1 MDHRSHPIYAGGSA
15 RSIAAG
21 AGGGLAAAGGSGSGS
36 GQRQRQRQRQRGS
49 ALMRM
54 DTGRDG
60 EGQVAGNRGLLAQR
74 PAGRLPAASA
84 SPRERATLQNG
95 RQEGSWRP

>member
-1 MDHRSHPIYAGGSA
+1 
-15 RSIAAG
+15 
-21 AGGGLAAAGGSGSGS
+21 
-36 GQRQRQRQRQRGS
+36 
-49 ALMRM
+49 MRM

-60 EGQVAGNRGLLAQR
+60 EGQVAVNRGLLAQR